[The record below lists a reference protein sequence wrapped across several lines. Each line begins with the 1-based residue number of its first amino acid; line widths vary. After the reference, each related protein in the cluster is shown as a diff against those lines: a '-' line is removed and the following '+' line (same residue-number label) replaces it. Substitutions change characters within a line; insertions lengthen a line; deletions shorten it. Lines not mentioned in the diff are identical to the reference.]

1 MDEKR
6 YRQADAPLNPVG
18 FGKPLMIEVKFDVRK
33 IVEVNE
39 PKVNFTTIY
48 DCKKIQCFSL

>member
-18 FGKPLMIEVKFDVRK
+18 FSQPLMIEVKFDVRK

-48 DCKKIQCFSL
+48 KTWL